1 MDKLSPPSSMQ
12 VTGNLA
18 ENWKRFK
25 QRFNIYLTASGA
37 GGDDEKLKAHILLHV
52 IGEDALDIYNSFQ
65 LDEADLTLADVM
77 NKFEEYFV
85 PKQNVTYERYKF
97 FTHDQKQGIPFD
109 QYLAEL
115 HTLSKSCEFETL
127 RDSLVRD
134 RIVCGTV
141 DNALRER
148 LLRETGLTLDK
159 CVSMCRAAETTRA
172 QAKELRRGETSVHAL
187 SKDGVIKKIFTKQKY
202 QKGKA
207 TEFRCGKCGSS
218 HRPKSCPAFGKSCNN
233 CGKMNHYAKC
243 CKAAPK
249 QKVHTVDEEA
259 EDEEEFIVDEVHTST
274 SEKEEWVVPV
284 EVNETIIP
292 FKLDTGAQVNLVSWE
307 HYKAMTKKS
316 KMHPV
321 KIKVTG
327 YTGERVPVKGG
338 CVATFRYKKHQIRAQ
353 LLIVDKSVQPVL
365 GLSACVKLNLVKR
378 VYIVST
384 PEAPNDQDS
393 LMEEYKDCFEG
404 LGCLPGQHKIC
415 VDKNVPPVVHPCR
428 KIPFALR
435 EKLKDE
441 LARMEKLEV
450 IKKIDEPTEWVS
462 SLVVLQKK
470 TGALRTCLDPR
481 DLNKAIKREHF
492 KLPTREEIMAQFAG
506 AKWFSKL
513 DASSGFWQLRLDEE
527 SSRLCTFNTPEG
539 RYRFLRLPYGILSAP
554 EVYHKTIH
562 MIFEHIPGVET
573 MMDDIIVWGT
583 TREEH
588 DQRLRQV
595 LDKTREVNLKLNKD
609 KCEFGVKKLTFVGDV
624 VSENGVKPD
633 PKKTSAIC
641 NMERPNNKDD
651 VRRFLGMVTYLAK
664 FVPQLSTLS
673 APLRSL
679 LEQKNE
685 WIWSH
690 EQEQCFLKLKEIL
703 TQEPVLKFYDPER
716 STRISADASQHG
728 LGAVLL
734 QQHEEQWLPVAYAS
748 RALTSAETRYAQI
761 EKELLA
767 SMYAC
772 ERFHQYVYGQT
783 FEVETDH
790 KPLVSIMSKPLNDCP
805 VRIQR
810 MLIRL
815 QKYDVHMIY
824 TKGKYMYTAD
834 TLSRAVDKEEHEDL
848 EKSLDIQAYVD
859 MVMTSLPVSADR
871 SEQIKIETNADEV
884 MNELKST
891 IMKGWPENKKEC
903 SAKIQDYWNCRG
915 ELTVVDD
922 IVMKGSK
929 YVIPYSLRKQ
939 MLQKIHEGH
948 LGEVKCKRRARE
960 VMYWPRINQDI
971 SQTTASC
978 EQCRIYRPKQQAE
991 PLLAH
996 PAPHR
1001 PYYKV
1006 GTDLFDFDGKSY
1018 IVVTDYF
1025 SNYPEVGQLQTT
1037 SSKAVIAYLK
1047 TVFARH
1053 GVPCELFSDNGP
1065 QFSSCEFATFAK
1077 EWGFQHST
1085 SSPIYPKSNGLA
1097 ESSVKIIKTL
1107 MKKAQDREDFQKSL
1121 LIYRSTPLQ
1130 NGMSPAQ
1137 MLMGRRIRSNLPV
1150 NEDLLTPKTAHK
1162 VKEAKDG
1169 QKVKQ
1174 KQLHDRKARHL
1185 PSLKPGDKVRLRDI
1199 TTGTWRHQ
1207 GQVKEEVAP
1216 RSYKIQMEGGVS
1228 LRRNRVDLQL
1238 HPEGKDTESQETVQ
1252 QDKEKSTESA
1262 NRGSEDAR
1270 SGPSQDSA
1278 SPAAERL
1285 LKTMTS
1291 PQGER
1296 LVRPKRHV
1304 QPPKRLIESC

>member
-12 VTGNLA
+12 VIGNLA

-77 NKFEEYFV
+77 NKSEEYFV
-85 PKQNVTYERYKF
+85 PKQDVTYERYKF
-97 FTHDQKQGIPFD
+97 FTHDQKQGIPVD

-115 HTLSKSCEFETL
+115 HTLSKSCEFGTL

-187 SKDGVIKKIFTKQKY
+187 SKDGVIKKTFTKQKY

-207 TEFRCGKCGSS
+207 TEFRCGKCRSS
-218 HRPKSCPAFGKSCNN
+218 HRPKSCPAIGKSCND

-249 QKVHTVDEEA
+249 QKVPTVDEEA
-259 EDEEEFIVDEVHTST
+259 EDEEEFIIDEVHTST

-284 EVNETIIP
+284 EVNEAIIP

-307 HYKAMTKKS
+307 RYKAMTKKS

-338 CVATFRYKKHQIRAQ
+338 CVVTFRYKKHQIRAQ

-404 LGCLPGQHKIC
+404 LGCLPGQHEIC
-415 VDKNVPPVVHPCR
+415 VDKNVPPVVHPGR

-470 TGALRTCLDPR
+470 TGALRTCLDPG

-539 RYRFLRLPYGILSAP
+539 RYRFPRLPDGILSAP
-554 EVYHKTIH
+554 EVHHKTIH

-595 LDKTREVNLKLNKD
+595 LDKTRKVNLKLNKD

-624 VSENGVKPD
+624 VGENGVKPD

-641 NMERPNNKDD
+641 NVERPNNKDD

-734 QQHEEQWLPVAYAS
+734 QQHEEQWLPVAYAF

-783 FEVETDH
+783 SEVETDH

-834 TLSRAVDKEEHEDL
+834 TSSRAVDKEEHEDL
-848 EKSLDIQAYVD
+848 EKSLDIQACVCPD
-859 MVMTSLPVSADR
+859 FSLSADR
-871 SEQIKIETNADEV
+871 SEQIKIETNTDEV

-891 IMKGWPENKKEC
+891 
-903 SAKIQDYWNCRG
+903 KIQDYWNCRG

-929 YVIPYSLRKQ
+929 YVIPSSLRKQ

-978 EQCRIYRPKQQAE
+978 EQCRIYRPKQPAE

-1025 SNYPEVGQLQTT
+1025 SNYPEVGLLQTT

-1130 NGMSPAQ
+1130 NGMSAAQ

-1174 KQLHDRKARHL
+1174 KQLHDRTARHL

-1216 RSYKIQMEGGVS
+1216 RSYRIQMEGGVS

-1238 HPEGKDTESQETVQ
+1238 HPEGKDTE
-1252 QDKEKSTESA
+1252 
-1262 NRGSEDAR
+1262 
-1270 SGPSQDSA
+1270 PQDSA
-1278 SPAAERL
+1278 AGH
-1285 LKTMTS
+1285 
-1291 PQGER
+1291 GEIYR
-1296 LVRPKRHV
+1296 VSKQRVRR
-1304 QPPKRLIESC
+1304 R